1 MDSSLIRFCA
11 LLGSGML
18 CLTSCGPDK
27 KADATQSSPTSA
39 GSGAAAPGDGGSKTA
54 SAKTGGASVK
64 EEPADVPP
72 KGPATSAE
80 AAQMLDLNKVAVV
93 EGADSKA
100 TERTIA
106 NLTYKAK
113 AGLKD
118 TFEFH
123 RKQLLDHRWKELPN
137 SYVTDQSASA
147 TFARNTFHVSLSV
160 MPDSTPGT
168 VMVMIHNHGNVN
180 LSKLPK
186 PATQKNV
193 YEGEI
198 AAMYVAAD
206 SVAATADACK
216 KLMLADGWEP
226 YGGAGD
232 SANYKKNAV
241 LVGVTVSA
249 APAEGGK
256 TMISFSKDMMS
267 YDLPAPPNA
276 EDVRYVDNL
285 RRLTFETAAENDA
298 VADFYKERLAKSG
311 WKPNEPKLMSVDDKF
326 LMVFREPGGGLLFL
340 NVGKDRNG
348 KRSVEVAGTTMA
360 EFDEASKRAKEKA
373 VEYVKK
379 KEEEAKKPRPKVAVA
394 VPAGAEHVRF
404 EKAKL
409 EFNLPSGK
417 AQALAESWRKQY
429 QAEGWK
435 EDRANM
441 TPQFGSIALSKG
453 DQNQSLSI
461 NYTDSGVTPA
471 EFTIYTI
478 NVDLE
483 QH

>member
-1 MDSSLIRFCA
+1 MNSPLIRFCS
-11 LLGSGML
+11 LLGSSVL

-27 KADATQSSPTSA
+27 KADGGSVPAGDSISA
-39 GSGAAAPGDGGSKTA
+39 SGGSDAKAAPAKAGAAT
-54 SAKTGGASVK
+54 VK
-64 EEPADVPP
+64 AEPPDVPP

-80 AAQMLDLNKVAVV
+80 AAQMLDLNKAVLL
-93 EGADSKA
+93 EGADPK
-100 TERTIA
+100 TIERTIA

-113 AGLKD
+113 AGVKD
-118 TFEFH
+118 AFEFH
-123 RKQLLDHRWKELPN
+123 KKQLLDRRWKEMPN

-147 TFARNTFHVSLSV
+147 TFGRNTFHVSLSV
-160 MPDSTPGT
+160 MPDSSPGM
-168 VMVMIHNHGNVN
+168 VMVMVHNHGNVN
-180 LSKLPK
+180 LSKLPR

-198 AAMYVAAD
+198 AAMYVTD
-206 SVAATADACK
+206 GSVAATADACK
-216 KLMLADGWEP
+216 KLMLQDGWEV

-232 SANYKKNAV
+232 STNYKKNAV

-256 TMISFSKDMMS
+256 TMISFSKDMLS

-285 RRLTFETAAENDA
+285 RRLTFETTADKDA

-311 WKPNEPKLMSVDDKF
+311 WKANEEKLMSVDDKF

-340 NVGKDRNG
+340 NVGKDRDG
-348 KRSVEVAGTTMA
+348 KRNVEVAGTTMA

-379 KEEEAKKPRPKVAVA
+379 KEEEANKPKPKVPVI
-394 VPAGAEHVRF
+394 VPPGAEGVKF

-409 EFNLPSGK
+409 EFTIASGK
-417 AQALAESWRKQY
+417 AQALADTWRKQY

-435 EDRANM
+435 EERANLAA
-441 TPQFGSIALSKG
+441 QFGSLALSKG
-453 DQNQSLSI
+453 DQTLNI
-461 NYTDSGVTPA
+461 NYTDTGVMPA

-483 QH
+483 QR